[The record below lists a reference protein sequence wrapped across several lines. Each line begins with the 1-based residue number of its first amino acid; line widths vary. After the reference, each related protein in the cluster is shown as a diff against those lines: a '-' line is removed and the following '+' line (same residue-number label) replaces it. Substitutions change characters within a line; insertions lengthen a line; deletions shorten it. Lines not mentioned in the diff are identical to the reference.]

1 MTNIDEALKR
11 LMAEPSLRGALALF
25 AADKNRN
32 VLDVCPDCSF
42 EIADN
47 DRHEHRC
54 PPDPNGGD
62 NQQGLSE

>member
-11 LMAEPSLRGALALF
+11 LMASPSLKGAMALF
-25 AADKNRN
+25 AADAHRN
-32 VLDVCPDCSF
+32 VLAVCSDCSF

-54 PPDPNGGD
+54 PPDPREGD
-62 NQQGLSE
+62 SQQGLSE